1 MHIAL
6 GNDIINELRDFI
18 DKYKDLSVS
27 SIVPIQRHRKENKRL
42 IYQGF
47 HKALFDLLAFPGQKV
62 ESRILVDV
70 YRRRLMFLD
79 LGAELTVPT
88 GQLAL
93 YFFIIQQSIFSSSH
107 ELPIEPTS
115 PVRKK
120 TLQKTFAHIYGLMSD
135 NATNDYTK
143 SLTPNLSHLK
153 NQSNQ

>member
-6 GNDIINELRDFI
+6 GNDIINELRDII

-27 SIVPIQRHRKENKRL
+27 SIVPIQRHRKENKRF

-93 YFFIIQQSIFSSSH
+93 Y
-107 ELPIEPTS
+107 LWY
-115 PVRKK
+115 K
-120 TLQKTFAHIYGLMSD
+120 TI
-135 NATNDYTK
+135 
-143 SLTPNLSHLK
+143 
-153 NQSNQ
+153 